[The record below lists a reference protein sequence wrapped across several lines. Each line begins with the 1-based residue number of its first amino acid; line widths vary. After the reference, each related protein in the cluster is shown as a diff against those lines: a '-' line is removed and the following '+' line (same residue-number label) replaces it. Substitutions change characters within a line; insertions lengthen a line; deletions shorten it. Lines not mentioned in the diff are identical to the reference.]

1 MQMDAAHHSVHDTL
15 HGDDNMSRREVG
27 QMALKRFFEI
37 SAKWRLRRREAMTL
51 LGTSTTSTYANWKN
65 GLGKNIPRDTI
76 ERVGYIVDIDRVVGQ
91 TDGVDVIA
99 WLKRFPRQGAYS
111 YFERMTGGNVI
122 DIYLCLQEIEAAHRA
137 RVGEPA

>member
-1 MQMDAAHHSVHDTL
+1 MHKEEAL
-15 HGDDNMSRREVG
+15 SRREAG
-27 QMALKRFFEI
+27 QLALRQFFSI
-37 SAKWRLRRREAMTL
+37 SSKWRLRRREAMTL

-76 ERVGYIVDIDRVVGQ
+76 ERIGYIQTIDRVVSNADSID
-91 TDGVDVIA
+91 TIA

-122 DIYLCLQEIEAAHRA
+122 DIYLCLKEIEKTVEEQRHRA
-137 RVGEPA
+137 TEPA